1 MAWKVAGESKVVQAE
16 LDQMV
21 VYQQQDKT
29 RHDQTVAW
37 QPQATEQVVA
47 LQATAWK
54 PLMVAE
60 QTHQNPQLTWRDAGR
75 ALQNPQLTW
84 PDGGW
89 VLLNPQLEQMQGQMV
104 QKPLAEVKLA

>member
-1 MAWKVAGESKVVQAE
+1 MAGESKVVQAE

-21 VYQQQDKT
+21 VYQQQ
-29 RHDQTVAW
+29 A
-37 QPQATEQVVA
+37 AEQVVA

-60 QTHQNPQLTWRDAGR
+60 QTHQNPQLTWRD
-75 ALQNPQLTW
+75 
-84 PDGGW
+84 GGW

>member
-1 MAWKVAGESKVVQAE
+1 MAGESKVVQAE

-21 VYQQQDKT
+21 VYQQQDQT

-60 QTHQNPQLTWRDAGR
+60 QTHQNPQLTWRD
-75 ALQNPQLTW
+75 
-84 PDGGW
+84 GGW

>member
-1 MAWKVAGESKVVQAE
+1 MAGESKVVQAE

-21 VYQQQDKT
+21 VYQQQDQT

-60 QTHQNPQLTWRDAGR
+60 QTHQNPQLMSR
-75 ALQNPQLTW
+75 
-84 PDGGW
+84 DGGW
-89 VLLNPQLEQMQGQMV
+89 VLPAGTDARPDGTETPG
-104 QKPLAEVKLA
+104 